1 MPTERVGIRQ
11 FRENLSEYIDSTE
24 PVAITRHGQ
33 TVGIYVPTKPKV
45 TEEDRRAFH
54 EAGERLRA
62 SWREQGLDPDQVVDE
77 YFEELRKKKRG
88 KKIA

>member
-11 FRENLSEYIDSTE
+11 FRENLSGYLESDK

-33 TVGIYVPTKPKV
+33 TVGVYVPTKLNV
-45 TEEDRRAFH
+45 TEEDRRAFR

-62 SWREQGLDPDQVVDE
+62 SWREQGLDPEQVADE
-77 YFEELRKKKRG
+77 FFEDLHKKKRG

>member
-11 FRENLSEYIDSTE
+11 FRENLSGYLESET

-33 TVGIYVPTKPKV
+33 TIGVYVPTKPKV

-54 EAGERLRA
+54 EAGERMKAL
-62 SWREQGLDPDQVVDE
+62 WREEGLDPDQIVDE
-77 YFEELRKKKRG
+77 YFEELRRKKRG
-88 KKIA
+88 RKIA

>member
-45 TEEDRRAFH
+45 TEEDRRAFR
-54 EAGERLRA
+54 EAGERMRAVLREDGIDPEDLI
-62 SWREQGLDPDQVVDE
+62 REFD
-77 YFEELRKKKRG
+77 ELRKPKRG
-88 KKIA
+88 RKIA

>member
-11 FRENLSEYIDSTE
+11 FRENLSGYLESDK

-33 TVGIYVPTKPKV
+33 TIGIYVPTRPKV
-45 TEEDRRAFH
+45 TQEDRRAFH

-62 SWREQGLDPDQVVDE
+62 S
-77 YFEELRKKKRG
+77 
-88 KKIA
+88 